1 MITINNSLFSNNTY
15 SKIHC
20 LYASKEYMLKHV
32 CTESINIIYVQLYAN
47 YYVKQILSNIIRFIY
62 LSILHRRPKN
72 DSTICEASCSSSD
85 RTTGSPEKR
94 ARRTGTTGLFSSLQ
108 RRFLSSRSG
117 RRLPALCARPEEVLL
132 YCL

>member
-20 LYASKEYMLKHV
+20 FYASKEYMLKHV

-47 YYVKQILSNIIRFIY
+47 YYVKQILSNISLISFRIAPAPKM
-62 LSILHRRPKN
+62 ILQFARPPATHPIGRRVSQEK
-72 DSTICEASCSSSD
+72 STSD
-85 RTTGSPEKR
+85 RTTRFFPSR
-94 ARRTGTTGLFSSLQ
+94 Q
-108 RRFLSSRSG
+108 RGFVSAHIG
-117 RRLPALCARPEEVLL
+117 RRLPGLCARPEEVLL